1 MAEESAEDKR
11 KREEDARKRDE
22 PKTDRDRVEE
32 RPGEPRRDEHK

>member
-22 PKTDRDRVEE
+22 PKTDREE
-32 RPGEPRRDEHK
+32 RPGEPRREEHK